1 MVSPD
6 RFQRAARKPSRP
18 LFGGSA
24 KATLDAD
31 SAGPG
36 SGFAISARGAPG
48 LSSLTGEF
56 EAPEDERTFRL
67 EAWESESRSI
77 RFVSLACAGAYAL
90 GAGIDLVLHGG
101 DVRLWLLIAIRA
113 IVVGALGL
121 TARLISR
128 TPFRPERLDQ
138 IVLATAFLVAAA
150 TCVIIAITG
159 GDPRFHALTAVVIV
173 LVFYLFLPSPLL
185 SIAMAAGVQS
195 VGYLIVARVWLP
207 STASDLLLVAI
218 YVVLVNL
225 LGAFAARVMRRS
237 ARLQFAALDAEK
249 TISHELRQE
258 VAARARAEG
267 ALAASE
273 ARHRSLVEL
282 APDGIVLHR
291 NGKVVY
297 MNPAAAAL
305 VGASSPDNAVGHSVF
320 EYIVPEDRELAAER
334 LQRVTST
341 GLPGG
346 PTEFRIR
353 RDNGQIIVCE
363 VVSGLAP
370 SADGIDVQSL
380 VRDVTDRKRL
390 EEEFRRLAATDY
402 LTGARNRRAFFEQAE
417 TEWRRARRHRRS
429 LSVLML
435 DVDRFKR
442 INDTHGH
449 AVGDDVLRLLVSG
462 CRRILRAEDILGRYG
477 GEEFVA
483 LLPEVDIDGALAIA
497 ERLRVQAASTAVP
510 AGERKIHFS
519 VSIGVTEAQLTRET
533 LDDALRRADDALYD
547 AKNSGRDRVCRR

>member
-1 MVSPD
+1 MVSAD
-6 RFQRAARKPSRP
+6 RSHTPSLEPSRSAT
-18 LFGGSA
+18 GGSA
-24 KATLDAD
+24 SARPASD
-31 SAGPG
+31 SAGLEPVAG
-36 SGFAISARGAPG
+36 RGAGVAPG
-48 LSSLTGEF
+48 LSPLTGEF
-56 EAPEDERTFRL
+56 ETPEDERTFRL
-67 EAWESESRSI
+67 ESWESEARSI
-77 RFVSLACAGAYAL
+77 RFVSLACAGAYVL
-90 GAGIDLVLHGG
+90 GAGIDLVLHSGTA
-101 DVRLWLLIAIRA
+101 RLWLLFALRIG
-113 IVVGALGL
+113 VVASLGF
-121 TARLISR
+121 TAHLVSR
-128 TPFRPERLDQ
+128 SPFRPERLDR
-138 IVLATAFLVAAA
+138 IVLAATMLVSVA
-150 TCVIIAITG
+150 TCAIIAVTG

-173 LVFYLFLPSPLL
+173 LVFYLFLPCPLP

-195 VGYLIVARVWLP
+195 AGYLVVAWLWLP
-207 STASDLLLVAI
+207 STVSDLLLIAI

-225 LGAFAARVMRRS
+225 LGWSAARVMRRA
-237 ARLQFAALDAEK
+237 ARLQFAALEAEK
-249 TISHELRQE
+249 TVSQELRQE
-258 VAARARAEG
+258 VGARARAEV

-291 NGKVVY
+291 NGKIVY

-305 VGASSPDNAVGHSVF
+305 IGVGSPDNGVGHSIF
-320 EYIVPEDRELAAER
+320 EYIVPEDRALAAER

-363 VVSGLAP
+363 VVSGVAP
-370 SADGIDVQSL
+370 SSDGIDVQSV

-390 EEEFRRLAATDY
+390 EEEFKRFAATDY

-442 INDTHGH
+442 INDAHGH
-449 AVGDDVLRLLVSG
+449 SVGDDVLRLLVAG
-462 CRRILRAEDILGRYG
+462 CRRVLRAEDILGRYG

-483 LLPEVDIDGALAIA
+483 LLPEVEIEGALAVA
-497 ERLRVQAASTAVP
+497 ERLRAQAASTTVP
-510 AGERKIHFS
+510 AGERKVHFS
-519 VSIGVTEAQLTRET
+519 VSIGVTEARLTRET

>member
-1 MVSPD
+1 
-6 RFQRAARKPSRP
+6 
-18 LFGGSA
+18 
-24 KATLDAD
+24 
-31 SAGPG
+31 
-36 SGFAISARGAPG
+36 
-48 LSSLTGEF
+48 
-56 EAPEDERTFRL
+56 
-67 EAWESESRSI
+67 
-77 RFVSLACAGAYAL
+77 
-90 GAGIDLVLHGG
+90 
-101 DVRLWLLIAIRA
+101 
-113 IVVGALGL
+113 
-121 TARLISR
+121 
-128 TPFRPERLDQ
+128 
-138 IVLATAFLVAAA
+138 
-150 TCVIIAITG
+150 
-159 GDPRFHALTAVVIV
+159 
-173 LVFYLFLPSPLL
+173 
-185 SIAMAAGVQS
+185 MAAGVQS
-195 VGYLIVARVWLP
+195 VGFLVVARVWLP

-225 LGAFAARVMRRS
+225 LGASAARVLRRS
-237 ARLQFAALDAEK
+237 ARLQFAALEAEK
-249 TISHELRQE
+249 AISNELRQE
-258 VAARARAEG
+258 VGARARAES

-291 NGKVVY
+291 KGRLIY

-305 VGASSPDNAVGHSVF
+305 IGAGSPDNAVGHSIF
-320 EYIVPEDRELAAER
+320 EYIVPEDRQLAAER
-334 LQRVTST
+334 LQRITST

-353 RDNGQIIVCE
+353 RNDGQIIVCE

-370 SADGIDVQSL
+370 SPDGIDVQSV

-417 TEWRRARRHRRS
+417 TEWRRARRHRRNLS
-429 LSVLML
+429 LLML

-442 INDTHGH
+442 INDTYGH
-449 AVGDDVLRLLVSG
+449 SVGDDVLRLLVAG

-483 LLPEVDIDGALAIA
+483 LLPEVDIEGAMAIA

-510 AGERKIHFS
+510 AGGRKIHFS

>member
-1 MVSPD
+1 MRDTATSSGSVPPLRGGPE
-6 RFQRAARKPSRP
+6 RF
-18 LFGGSA
+18 
-24 KATLDAD
+24 
-31 SAGPG
+31 
-36 SGFAISARGAPG
+36 PG

-56 EAPEDERTFRL
+56 EAPEEERTFRL
-67 EAWESESRSI
+67 ESWESETRSI

-101 DVRLWLLIAIRA
+101 DARLWLLFALRA
-113 IVVGALGL
+113 IVVGTLGL
-121 TARLISR
+121 TAHFVSR
-128 TPFRPERLDQ
+128 TPFRPERLDR
-138 IVLATAFLVAAA
+138 IVFAAA
-150 TCVIIAITG
+150 AIVVAGTCAIVAITG

-173 LVFYLFLPSPLL
+173 LVFYLFLPNPLL
-185 SIAMAAGVQS
+185 AIALVAGFQS
-195 VGYLIVARVWLP
+195 VGFLIVAWAWLP
-207 STASDLLLVAI
+207 STASDLLLVAL

-225 LGAFAARVMRRS
+225 LGGFAARVMRRS
-237 ARLQFAALDAEK
+237 ARLQFAALEAEK
-249 TISHELRQE
+249 SVSHDLRQE

-267 ALAASE
+267 ALASSE

-282 APDGIVLHR
+282 SPDGIVLHR
-291 NGKVVY
+291 NGKLIY

-305 VGASSPDNAVGHSVF
+305 VGASSPDSTTGRSIF

-353 RDNGQIIVCE
+353 RENGQIMVCE
-363 VVSGLAP
+363 VVSGVAP
-370 SADGIDVQSL
+370 SADGIDVQSV
-380 VRDVTDRKRL
+380 VRDITDRKRL
-390 EEEFRRLAATDY
+390 EDEFKRLAATDY

-442 INDTHGH
+442 INDAHGH
-449 AVGDDVLRLLVSG
+449 SVGDDVLRLLVAA

-483 LLPEVDIDGALAIA
+483 LLPEVDIDGAVSVA
-497 ERLRVQAASTAVP
+497 ERLRAQASGTAVP
-510 AGERKIHFS
+510 AGRQTVRFS